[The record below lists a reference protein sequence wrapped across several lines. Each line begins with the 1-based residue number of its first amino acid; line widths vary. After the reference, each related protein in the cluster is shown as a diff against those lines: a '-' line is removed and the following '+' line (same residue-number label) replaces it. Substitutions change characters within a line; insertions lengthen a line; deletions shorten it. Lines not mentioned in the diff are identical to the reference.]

1 MRLLSILCL
10 VLMIL
15 GGCSGSQ
22 KDDRPAIAVSFE
34 PQAWMLR
41 QIVGDDFDIVTLL
54 PAGSDPETY
63 QPSIST
69 MKSLGKA
76 DIYFT
81 LGTDGFEKSNL
92 AGIVSNFPD
101 LKVVDCTEGVQKI
114 TGTHGHHDHDG
125 HNHDGEEFDPHILA
139 SIKNSIIIADNLSRY
154 LAKNYP
160 DKADAYLRAGNSL
173 KARFKWKD
181 DSISKM
187 NLDGTA
193 FAIRHPSLSYFARD
207 YNLKQISMQDNGKET
222 TPLRLAMQMKEIKD
236 SGAKVFVNE
245 IEHDSHSY
253 KETASEVGLNVVDV
267 KLNGPAWEEFI
278 MKLAQ
283 RMKMANEINRN

>member
-1 MRLLSILCL
+1 MRLFSIFSL
-10 VLMIL
+10 VLIIL
-15 GGCSGSQ
+15 SGCSGSQ

-34 PQAWMLR
+34 PQAWMMR

-101 LKVVDCTEGVQKI
+101 LKVVDCTEGVEKI

-125 HNHDGEEFDPHILA
+125 HDHDGEEFDPHILA
-139 SIKNSIIIADNLSRY
+139 SIKNSIRIADNITRY
-154 LAKNYP
+154 LMSIHP
-160 DKADAYLRAGNSL
+160 EKANIYLQSGEKL
-173 KARFKWKD
+173 KMRMQAMD
-181 DSISKM
+181 DSIGNM
-187 NLDGTA
+187 NISGRS
-193 FAIRHPSLSYFARD
+193 FAMRHPSLSYFAKD
-207 YNLKQISMQDNGKET
+207 YGLTQIALQADGKET
-222 TPLRLAMQMKEIKD
+222 SPLQLRKQMEEIKN
-236 SGAKVFVNE
+236 SGTRTFIVEK
-245 IEHDSHSY
+245 EHASSGDE
-253 KETASEVGLNVVDV
+253 ETAKQLGLQTIAVS
-267 KLNGPAWEEFI
+267 LNSADWLNDL
-278 MKLAQ
+278 MKT
-283 RMKMANEINRN
+283 ANEINRD